1 MIIDYNV
8 LKMVNGTLSKVSI
21 TIDHLIQN
29 QNASHNFFEV
39 L

>member
-8 LKMVNGTLSKVSI
+8 LKMVNDTLLKVSI

-29 QNASHNFFEV
+29 QNAAHHFF
-39 L
+39 